1 VARAINIVSGD
12 DWDYVEIELDHSNSS
27 ESYLLLKLLSLLDL
41 QLVGESRITLTLL
54 TRERKNGEGTE
65 GAEGYRSG
73 AGTAKQEQLE
83 LRSCSDQDDRPPG
96 EAGLHSRS

>member
-1 VARAINIVSGD
+1 MARAINIVSGE

-41 QLVGESRITLTLL
+41 QLIGDSRITLTLL

-65 GAEGYRSG
+65 GAEGYRHG
-73 AGTAKQEQLE
+73 LVDAQREQLE
-83 LRSCSDQDDRPPG
+83 L
-96 EAGLHSRS
+96 